1 MEDLRDLDIEC
12 LQLDVTKLENIR
24 KVRDE
29 IAGLTGGTLDILVNN
44 AYALTTSDFISSSEC
59 FLVVQV
65 RDLLIIHPVVLMS
78 LLCDFFVLSGH
89 SIPFID
95 ANMDE
100 VKTMFDIN
108 LFGAMTMVQEFIK
121 LLIASGDGRIVNIGE
136 QYITPR
142 LFFCI

>member
-59 FLVVQV
+59 FLDRKSVV
-65 RDLLIIHPVVLMS
+65 
-78 LLCDFFVLSGH
+78 
-89 SIPFID
+89 
-95 ANMDE
+95 
-100 VKTMFDIN
+100 
-108 LFGAMTMVQEFIK
+108 
-121 LLIASGDGRIVNIGE
+121 
-136 QYITPR
+136 
-142 LFFCI
+142 